1 MMRANVSPE
10 RLQEIRKELGV
21 TKFQAACRTRNRHRV
36 QLIKARSRYDR
47 ASELMAYHRRLG
59 NPAGVAK
66 YAAEAAF
73 AKSLIDALERR
84 ITRL

>member
-1 MMRANVSPE
+1 MMRANTSADK
-10 RLQEIRKELGV
+10 LHEIRRELGV
-21 TKFQAACRTRNRHRV
+21 SKFQAACRTRNRHRI
-36 QLIKARSRYDR
+36 QLIKARTRYDR

-73 AKSLIDALERR
+73 AKSLIDTLERR
-84 ITRL
+84 IARL